1 MVSMLFVRPDVRVIL
16 ENAVG
21 EGVGIA
27 LFSSIIGKLHDFHN
41 NIK

>member
-1 MVSMLFVRPDVRVIL
+1 MVSMLFVRPDVSYL